1 MFYTDSHIHLQD
13 FAFSEA
19 KEVVNSALR
28 NNVRE
33 FVVPSAKPDDWKSI
47 VKITK
52 RFDNVV
58 GAIGVHPWCVENAD
72 VSLIQTMEKFLKKNS
87 SLWIGECGIDTI
99 HNPETEKQCEFFE
112 AQIELAQKYNRAL
125 IIHAVKA
132 DNILS
137 SYFQKLPEQTIFHSF
152 TGSLEWG
159 KKIQKAGF
167 YLGIN
172 FSFFKKKNAP
182 EMITNLDLSKI
193 LLETDAPYQPR
204 KGYIQNVPENLPVL
218 ASAMAAILNMSETEI
233 CAVLSKNWKTFLT
246 LNLKE

>member
-19 KEVVNSALR
+19 KKVVDDAIR
-28 NNVRE
+28 NNVKE
-33 FVVPSAKPDDWKSI
+33 FVVPSAKPEDWKSI

-52 RFDNVV
+52 RFDNVI

-72 VSLIQTMEKFLKKNS
+72 VSLIQTMEKFLKKHPA
-87 SLWIGECGIDTI
+87 LWIGECGIDTI
-99 HNPETEKQCEFFE
+99 HNPETKKQCEFFE

-132 DNILS
+132 DNLLS
-137 SYFQKLPEQTIFHSF
+137 AYFSKLPQQTIFHSF

-172 FSFFKKKNAP
+172 FSFFKKDNAAQ
-182 EMITNLDLSKI
+182 MLKTLDLTKI

-204 KGYIQNVPENLPVL
+204 KGYIRNVPENLPVL
-218 ASAMAAILNMSETEI
+218 ASAMAAILNLSETEI